1 LYRLAAAL
9 EAEGLT
15 LRPDDPPMKIMVD
28 QDMVAFTLID
38 KTRREKHIP
47 TAAEQD
53 HLARR

>member
-1 LYRLAAAL
+1 MYRLAAAL